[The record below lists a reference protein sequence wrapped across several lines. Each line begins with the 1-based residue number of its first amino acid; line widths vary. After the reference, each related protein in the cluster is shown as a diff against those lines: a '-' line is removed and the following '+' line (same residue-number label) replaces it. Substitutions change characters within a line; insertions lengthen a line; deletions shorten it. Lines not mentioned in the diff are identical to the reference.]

1 MIRYLFAAA
10 IFSRSCYAP
19 DAEGYVRPS
28 TIGYYL
34 LSLFLSGLLLL
45 WEPAL
50 IPVVMPDFIL
60 LVFILPDFILELVAP
75 GGPRG
80 MRPAEATG
88 RLGW

>member
-60 LVFILPDFILELVAP
+60 LVFILPDFILELVA
-75 GGPRG
+75 RG
-80 MRPAEATG
+80 
-88 RLGW
+88 